1 MENTQRFCPED
12 RRCTFLHKYKISSG
26 GGGVGGGGGHGNKFH
41 GQPSGLTIFAKI
53 ISGGKT
59 KQTRLDDG
67 IVVCLYLP
75 RPSLQDSVSL
85 DVLSKESY
93 ILNFIHDISIFLP
106 SIFIVFAFQSFF
118 SHFAFPVCLLQVFRV
133 CCNELF
139 QIGSL

>member
-26 GGGVGGGGGHGNKFH
+26 GGGGGGGGHGNTFH

-67 IVVCLYLP
+67 IVVCLYL
-75 RPSLQDSVSL
+75 LQQKPYQHTFKQKYHKSG
-85 DVLSKESY
+85 
-93 ILNFIHDISIFLP
+93 LNFLTLNLAGGI
-106 SIFIVFAFQSFF
+106 
-118 SHFAFPVCLLQVFRV
+118 
-133 CCNELF
+133 
-139 QIGSL
+139 